1 MKQFYQRILLFSAV
15 ILFSLFNLRAQT
27 VTNSYVYTYD
37 SVYTESY
44 GVATNYSSSGSYTF
58 TATAGKYK
66 LEVWGAQGGTG
77 GDGTYDTQGGRGG
90 YSVGVLSISSST
102 QLYVYCGGAGSN
114 KISNGGGGFNGG
126 GNAGTSSSSVKGCP
140 TD

>member
-66 LEVWGAQGGTG
+66 LEVWGAQGGG
-77 GDGTYDTQGGRGG
+77 GLANSTTFSGGKGG
-90 YSVGVLSISSST
+90 YSTGVLSLFQNT
-102 QLYVYCGGAGSN
+102 HLNVYVGG
-114 KISNGGGGFNGG
+114 
-126 GNAGTSSSSVKGCP
+126 
-140 TD
+140 